1 MRIRPYKETDKENI
15 RHVCIVTAG
24 CEDKSD
30 TEKQFIL
37 NLYCDYYIEKEPDNC
52 FVLADDDDNAVGY
65 IMCAENFTQYRKNF
79 RPYIDSISRLSFTK
93 KLFAYGEM
101 LAHLPAS
108 GKCNA
113 HMHIDILPD
122 YQAKGYGSELLS
134 ALTSHLKEKGVN
146 GLMLV
151 VSNSNKNAVKFY
163 RKNGFC
169 AFLNFGKGTLMTRV
183 LL

>member
-1 MRIRPYKETDKENI
+1 MRIRPYEEKDKENV
-15 RHVCIVTAG
+15 RHVCLVTAG
-24 CEDKSD
+24 CTEKPEE
-30 TEKQFIL
+30 EKQFIL
-37 NLYCDYYIEKEPDNC
+37 SLYCDYYIEKEPENC
-52 FVLADDDDNAVGY
+52 FVVSDDDDNAVGY
-65 IMCAENFTQYRKNF
+65 IMCAESFADYRRNFK
-79 RPYIDSISRLSFTK
+79 PYAEKIEKISFIK

-101 LAHLPAS
+101 LAHMPAS
-108 GKCNA
+108 KKCNA
-113 HMHIDILPD
+113 HMHIDILPAF
-122 YQAKGYGSELLS
+122 QGKGIGSQLLS

-169 AFLNFGKGTLMTRV
+169 AFLNFGKGTLMTKV